1 MLLVLCDPSE
11 LDEDGVVIEVGEVVS
26 RLAVPNVGA
35 YFATGLDESPYRF
48 DQYALADP
56 TPGAVLIT
64 GRVVAIDAIY
74 TAIENVDGHGFSPV
88 PGGAR
93 TVSLTSTA
101 VSRVSRGYSALR
113 PHDEDFNGWRFA
125 LDTSSVTIDPPT

>member
-1 MLLVLCDPSE
+1 MLHVLCDPSE

-26 RLAVPNVGA
+26 RLAVPNVGT

-48 DQYALADP
+48 DQYALANP

-74 TAIENVDGHGFSPV
+74 TAIENVDGHGFSGSRRRAHRLAELD
-88 PGGAR
+88 GGLAR
-93 TVSLTSTA
+93 LA
-101 VSRVSRGYSALR
+101 RVLRATPPRRGLQRMALR
-113 PHDEDFNGWRFA
+113 SRH
-125 LDTSSVTIDPPT
+125 I